1 MELKGK
7 HELYLLTLNK
17 DKKLNLYS
25 GISKGVSS
33 PLELYDV
40 ITGRTATEGAENIAS
55 NQGTHN
61 QEGGHINVA

>member
-17 DKKLNLYS
+17 SKTLNLYS

-40 ITGRTATEGAENIAS
+40 ITGKTITEGAENIAS
-55 NQGTHN
+55 VQSN
-61 QEGGHINVA
+61 AD

>member
-7 HELYLLTLNK
+7 HELHLLTLNK

-40 ITGRTATEGAENIAS
+40 ITGRTTTEGAENIAQNQSASHYS
-55 NQGTHN
+55 NNYKGD
-61 QEGGHINVA
+61 